1 MDCSLPGS
9 SVHGDSPGKNTA
21 VGCHALLQGIFLTQG
36 LNSGL
41 LHCRQIFC
49 HLSYREGLPWWLRCG
64 IIPPPPPKVYYPLF
78 SWVHFLFEHLH
89 KSPNTLLHLDWL
101 SSFPSHK
108 ILVSNLK
115 DGSIKPSMPNPSQQE
130 PLFPLASINC
140 CLHFILKILV
150 VSSLL
155 PQLYFKLLKS
165 KDDFSV
171 RLYYYPQNIHCLLSG
186 RIILVCPSWEV
197 LLHDWL

>member
-1 MDCSLPGS
+1 
-9 SVHGDSPGKNTA
+9 
-21 VGCHALLQGIFLTQG
+21 
-36 LNSGL
+36 
-41 LHCRQIFC
+41 
-49 HLSYREGLPWWLRCG
+49 
-64 IIPPPPPKVYYPLF
+64 
-78 SWVHFLFEHLH
+78 
-89 KSPNTLLHLDWL
+89 
-101 SSFPSHK
+101 
-108 ILVSNLK
+108 
-115 DGSIKPSMPNPSQQE
+115 MPNPSQQE